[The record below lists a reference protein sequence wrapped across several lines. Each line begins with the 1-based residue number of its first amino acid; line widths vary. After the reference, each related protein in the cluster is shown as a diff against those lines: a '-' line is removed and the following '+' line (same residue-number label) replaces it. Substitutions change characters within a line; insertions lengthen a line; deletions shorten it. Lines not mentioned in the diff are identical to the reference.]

1 MTKSQGLPATTDR
14 WVLIDLVI
22 EHTGYTKNA
31 IYAKKKGGVWTRGRF
46 WVEAPDGRIAFNLGD
61 PYDGSR
67 VTYNDPELAR
77 AILPVLHTGTV
88 TANGQARRVQAQ

>member
-1 MTKSQGLPATTDR
+1 MTNPQGLPATTDR

-46 WVEAPDGRIAFNLGD
+46 WVEAPDGRIAFNLSQIQRWMSG
-61 PYDGSR
+61 GLSS
-67 VTYNDPELAR
+67 
-77 AILPVLHTGTV
+77 G
-88 TANGQARRVQAQ
+88 G